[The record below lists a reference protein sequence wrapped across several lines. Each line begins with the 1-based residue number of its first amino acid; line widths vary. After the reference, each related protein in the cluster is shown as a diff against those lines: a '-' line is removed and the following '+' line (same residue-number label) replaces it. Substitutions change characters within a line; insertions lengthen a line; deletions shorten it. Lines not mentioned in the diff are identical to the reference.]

1 MVTFKK
7 FRNRKL
13 QIDVKSYKRTVT
25 RKKKSE
31 KIWIEENL
39 LNLTSTSASIPAKI
53 ARLLLIN
60 ASKDKVFEISPE
72 IKIIKTLITFK
83 IKEKLFY

>member
-25 RKKKSE
+25 RKKKSD
-31 KIWIEENL
+31 KI
-39 LNLTSTSASIPAKI
+39 
-53 ARLLLIN
+53 
-60 ASKDKVFEISPE
+60 
-72 IKIIKTLITFK
+72 
-83 IKEKLFY
+83 